1 MPTAKR
7 TTTVPH
13 DEVLADLLATNSAF
27 RTECERAKLA
37 SAIALAVFTYR
48 ADRGL
53 SQRALA
59 DMLGMRQPQVAR
71 MEAGEVNPTMDT
83 LTRLSKALGLHVTIR
98 ITPDD
103 PSPDLAPIDTAFTTV
118 TVAQPPPHKA
128 PRLVSAP

>member
-1 MPTAKR
+1 MPATEP
-7 TTTVPH
+7 TTMVPH
-13 DEVLADLLATNSAF
+13 DEVLAELLATNSAF
-27 RTECERAKLA
+27 RAEFERAKLA
-37 SAIALAVFTYR
+37 SAVALAVFTYR
-48 ADRGL
+48 TDRGL

-103 PSPDLAPIDTAFTTV
+103 PSPDLALIDTAFTTV
-118 TVAQPPPHKA
+118 TVAQPPMT
-128 PRLVSAP
+128 

>member
-48 ADRGL
+48 TDRGL

-103 PSPDLAPIDTAFTTV
+103 PSPGLTPIDSAFTTV
-118 TVAQPPPHKA
+118 TVAQPA
-128 PRLVSAP
+128 IT